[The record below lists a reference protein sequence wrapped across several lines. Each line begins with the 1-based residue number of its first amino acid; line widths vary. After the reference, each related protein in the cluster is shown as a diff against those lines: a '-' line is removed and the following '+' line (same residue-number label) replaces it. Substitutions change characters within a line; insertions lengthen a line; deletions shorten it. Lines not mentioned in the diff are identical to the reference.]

1 MSSVSLGPQDS
12 GVYSSG
18 KRAPLPPGSSGGLG
32 ICVECGWHGSL
43 REGVLCERC
52 DTRHWERTRR
62 QEMTREAL
70 AWAFVTLVFLAL
82 IAWGVSHLFAPGGFV
97 AHL

>member
-1 MSSVSLGPQDS
+1 MSTSVMSTPGGGTSMPAR
-12 GVYSSG
+12 
-18 KRAPLPPGSSGGLG
+18 KTRPLGSSGGLG
-32 ICVECGWHGSL
+32 VCVECGRHGPV
-43 REGVLCERC
+43 RESVLCEQC

-82 IAWGVSHLFAPGGFV
+82 VAWGVTRLFASGVLV